1 MCGVGIVAMT
11 NKSRM
16 TRINITVPEDLLEE
30 FKEYCDSQVRSVSS
44 QIQFF
49 MKQAVE
55 SSQEQKGNES
65 S

>member
-1 MCGVGIVAMT
+1 MT

-55 SSQEQKGNES
+55 SNQKQKGNES

>member
-1 MCGVGIVAMT
+1 
-11 NKSRM
+11 M

-30 FKEYCDSQVRSVSS
+30 FKKYCDSQVRTVSS

-55 SSQEQKGNES
+55 SSQQQKGDENS
-65 S
+65 